1 MFINRKQFQIAVVIL
16 AIVLFLCYRSFFPGR
31 VFDAE
36 QWQVNASQR
45 GAKVRLAMADRIVAR
60 KMLRGKTR
68 TQVRDMLGEPPRT
81 DYFSDWDLVYW
92 LGPERGFLG
101 IDSEWLVVKL
111 DRTGIVDE
119 FEIVRD

>member
-45 GAKVRLAMADRIVAR
+45 GAKVRLAMADRILV
-60 KMLRGKTR
+60 GF
-68 TQVRDMLGEPPRT
+68 QGSDLGFGIHFQLLF
-81 DYFSDWDLVYW
+81 D
-92 LGPERGFLG
+92 GFLVANRF
-101 IDSEWLVVKL
+101 D
-111 DRTGIVDE
+111 
-119 FEIVRD
+119 

>member
-1 MFINRKQFQIAVVIL
+1 MLSNRKRFQIAVVIL

-60 KMLRGKTR
+60 KMLSGKTR
-68 TQVRDMLGEPPRT
+68 TQVTEILGKPPAT
-81 DYFSDWDLVYW
+81 DYRSDWDLVYW

-111 DRTGIVDE
+111 DQNDVVADVK
-119 FEIVRD
+119 IVRD